1 MYYIT
6 IQNENYLMPNMPQGC
21 EEGIMRGMYRINSV
35 DAGSHRP
42 RVQLFGSGSILR
54 EALRAQ
60 KILAEKY
67 EISSTAWSVTSYKTL
82 RTEAQAARRWN
93 MLHPE
98 ETPRKSYLEEVIS
111 GEEGP
116 FIATSDNVRA
126 VAEQIDP
133 WLPGGIFAL
142 GTDGLGRSDQREN
155 LRRHFE
161 IDAETVAVA
170 ALYNLALRGQIDKSL
185 VAQSIRDLGVDR
197 EKVDPWIA

>member
-1 MYYIT
+1 
-6 IQNENYLMPNMPQGC
+6 
-21 EEGIMRGMYRINSV
+21 
-35 DAGSHRP
+35 
-42 RVQLFGSGSILR
+42 
-54 EALRAQ
+54 
-60 KILAEKY
+60 
-67 EISSTAWSVTSYKTL
+67 
-82 RTEAQAARRWN
+82 

-98 ETPRKSYLEEVIS
+98 ETPKRSYLEEVIA
-111 GEEGP
+111 GVEGP

-170 ALYNLALRGQIDKSL
+170 ALYNLAQRGQIDKSL